1 MPQHSL
7 PAKSDKARLYKK
19 LGFVT
24 PPHALNFILI
34 DLLEIDTRKEKNNA
48 KVSRIRNLYH
58 DQIFLA

>member
-7 PAKSDKARLYKK
+7 PEKSDKARLYKK

-34 DLLEIDTRKEKNNA
+34 DLLEIDTRKEKA
-48 KVSRIRNLYH
+48 KQSKG
-58 DQIFLA
+58 

>member
-24 PPHALNFILI
+24 PPHALNSILI
-34 DLLEIDTRKEKNNA
+34 DLLEIDTRKEKS
-48 KVSRIRNLYH
+48 KQRLVE
-58 DQIFLA
+58 